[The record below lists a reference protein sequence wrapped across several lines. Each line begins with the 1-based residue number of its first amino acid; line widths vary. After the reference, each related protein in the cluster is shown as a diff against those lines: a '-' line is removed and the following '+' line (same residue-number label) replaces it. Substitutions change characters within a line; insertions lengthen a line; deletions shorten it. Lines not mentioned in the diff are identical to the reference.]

1 MNMRESSGQR
11 LWGSFTPRRL
21 AGALPACA
29 AGIFLA
35 ALIATHAVIGPFGRG
50 IAITP
55 RPVRRAT
62 SVASASA
69 WPSGTVDV
77 NRATVDEL
85 CALRGIGPALAQAI
99 VDERAAMGG
108 FAYPEDLT
116 AVKGIGVKKL
126 AKFRDQLDFSV
137 QEQSAEDA
145 TGSQE
150 QINLR

>member
-35 ALIATHAVIGPFGRG
+35 ALIAAHAVVGPFGRG

-99 VDERAAMGG
+99 VDERAAKGG
-108 FAYPEDLT
+108 FAYPEDLI
-116 AVKGIGVKKL
+116 AVKGIGAKTL
-126 AKFRDQLDFSV
+126 AKFKDQLDFTA
-137 QEQSAEDA
+137 QEQAAGEA
-145 TGSQE
+145 AGSLG
-150 QINLR
+150 QISLP